1 MCIRVFLFVLIL
13 LGIAIPDLASAG
25 GDTLPGTQPLTTT
38 GDPASDMIDGIDRF
52 LLREIEQASSR
63 RDQLWNYD
71 FSSAEAFNESIAQN
85 RERLAYILGVREDR
99 ESFESPSL
107 LATTSRSSLL
117 ARGES
122 FEIHAVRWPVLPGI
136 HGEGLLL
143 QPTDREATASVV
155 VVPDADQ
162 TPEQL
167 CGLEPG
173 LDSQSQVALRLATS
187 GCRVIVPTLI
197 SREVEARGAPGHPK
211 RAKVTNREFVYR
223 AAFDLGR
230 HIIGYE
236 LQKILACVDWFAK
249 QSDDGTDIGLVGY
262 GEGGML
268 ALYAGALDLRIDHV
282 LVSGYFGPRDEIWKE
297 PLSRNVFGRLEQFGD
312 AELATMIWP
321 RRCIIENVTAPEI
334 VLPTEGGAPGE
345 ISTPSAAEIKGEL
358 DRAVRRDH
366 ITLRPTESEKQ
377 TFGSS
382 LDLLLPDIE
391 LHSEN
396 VSLKILRAIDADSQ
410 DDRQDRQL
418 SEMLEY
424 TQQLIPESHFVRK
437 EFMKGLDTNS
447 LEEHITRV
455 EEYREIFRHE
465 VIGHFDHELQ
475 PFNARTRKNWDEPEW
490 TGYEVMLD
498 VFPDVFAYGVLLLP
512 KDLAPE
518 ERRPVVVC
526 QHGLEGRPTD
536 QFGMGHRAYKDFA
549 SELCK
554 QGYIVFCPQNPY
566 IFKDRFRTLQRKS
579 NAIGKT
585 LFSTIV
591 PQHQQ
596 ILNWLKTQPNVAA
609 DRIAFYG
616 LSYGGKSA
624 MRIPAL
630 VTDYCLSICSG
641 DFNEW
646 VLKNASTRHKFSYVW
661 TGEYEIWEFDLGS
674 TFNYAEMAALICP
687 RPFMVERGHFDGV
700 GDDEWVAF
708 EYAKVR
714 HRYQARLGIGD
725 RTEIEWFVGPHA
737 INAEGT
743 FRFLD
748 KHLRSD
754 R

>member
-1 MCIRVFLFVLIL
+1 MT
-13 LGIAIPDLASAG
+13 GDLASE
-25 GDTLPGTQPLTTT
+25 
-38 GDPASDMIDGIDRF
+38 MVDGIDRF
-52 LLREIEQASSR
+52 LRDEIDASIADRANHWS
-63 RDQLWNYD
+63 YD
-71 FSSAEAFNESIAQN
+71 FSSTDAFNQSIVEN
-85 RERLAYILGVREDR
+85 RQRLAYILGVREQR
-99 ESFESPSL
+99 EKFDAPEL
-107 LATTSRSSLL
+107 LATTSRPALV
-117 ARGES
+117 AETDTVDV
-122 FEIHAVRWPVLPGI
+122 FAIRWPVLKGI

-143 QPTDREATASVV
+143 VPRDGKVSANVV

-162 TPEQL
+162 TPEQIAGL
-167 CGLEPG
+167 SPGLE
-173 LDSQSQVALRLATS
+173 SQSQVALRLAAA

-197 SREVEARGAPGHPK
+197 SREIEARGAPGHAK
-211 RAKVTNREFVYR
+211 RAKVTNREYIYR

-230 HIIGYE
+230 HVIGYE
-236 LQKILACVDWFAK
+236 LQKVFACIDWFSKDAGV
-249 QSDDGTDIGLVGY
+249 DAEIGVVGY

-268 ALYAGALDLRIDHV
+268 ALYAGALDSRIDRV
-282 LVSGYFGPRDEIWKE
+282 LVSGYFGPRERIWEE
-297 PLSRNVFGRLEQFGD
+297 PLARNVFGRLDQFGD

-321 RRCIIENVTAPEI
+321 RRCIIEHAKAPEV
-334 VLPTEGGAPGE
+334 VLPTEGGAPGA
-345 ISTPSAAEIKGEL
+345 ISTPSAEEIKGEIQ
-358 DRAVRRDH
+358 RAVRHEH
-366 ITLRPTESEKQ
+366 IEFGPEESPKSFGSVLDQFFLELTVPSSENTLR
-377 TFGSS
+377 
-382 LDLLLPDIE
+382 
-391 LHSEN
+391 
-396 VSLKILRAIDADSQ
+396 ILQPADAASQ
-410 DDRQDRQL
+410 QERQQRQL
-418 SEMLEY
+418 AELIDY
-424 TQQLIPESHFVRK
+424 TQQLIPESHFVRQ
-437 EFMKGLDTNS
+437 EFMKELETNS
-447 LEEHITRV
+447 LTEHEARV
-455 EEYREIFRHE
+455 EEYREIFRHD
-465 VIGHFDHELQ
+465 VIGHFDHDLL
-475 PFNARTRKNWDEPEW
+475 PFNARTRRTWDEPEW

-512 KDLAPE
+512 KDLPPD

-536 QFGMGHRAYKDFA
+536 LFGMEHRAYKDFA

-554 QGYIVFCPQNPY
+554 NGYIVFCPQNPY
-566 IFKDRFRTLQRKS
+566 LFQDRFRTLQRKS

-596 ILNWLKTQPNVAA
+596 ILNWLKTQPNV
-609 DRIAFYG
+609 DPQRIAFYG

-714 HRYQARLGIGD
+714 NRYQAKLGIGD

-737 INAEGT
+737 INGEGT

-748 KHLRSD
+748 QHLRPG